1 MIDPQRKPEGS
12 TWTDKQW
19 EAIARTGEHV
29 LVAAAAG
36 SGKTAVL
43 VERIIR
49 RIADPTDGVDVDRL
63 LVATFTKAAAD
74 EMRERIREA
83 LAKELLRQPDSPH
96 LRKQLALMG
105 RAAITTLHSFCL
117 DVVRRHFQAIPIDPR
132 FRIADETEAELLRME
147 TLERLMEEN
156 YERSPEG
163 SVFWQLTE
171 WYGGQRSDDALFALV
186 LQLYDASRSHPDPD
200 AWLDGV
206 ATRFEGAAAAGAA
219 EDAIAFWTQGLLA
232 DVRLALDGAAS
243 LLNEALAVA
252 NESGGPKPYAETLED
267 ELAMV
272 AYVRG
277 AAEQSWARLHEAG
290 AAISFGRLK
299 PCKGD
304 SYDKALQEQ
313 AKELREAAKERLYA
327 LREELL
333 GRTPQQ
339 FAAELAAMAP
349 LMRELTGL
357 VSEFGRRFLQAK
369 MDKGLVDFADLEH
382 FCLQVL
388 TDRPAYAEADGANAS
403 AGESDARQPSF
414 AALAYREQFAEVLL
428 DEYQDTNR
436 VQEAIV
442 ALISRDA
449 PGNRFMVGDVKQ
461 SIYRFRLAE
470 PGLFLGKYRTYGS
483 DGSGGGRRIDLA
495 SNFRS
500 RREVVDG
507 VNFLFRQMMQEDVFE
522 IAYDK
527 GAELVH
533 GAVYYPE
540 AEAAA
545 EGEWAAE
552 LLLIDRGA
560 GEGDAPN
567 GADEAAKEE
576 APASGPSG
584 GDEPELETA
593 QLEARLIASRIRDMA
608 GSTLVFDKK
617 AGGMRPATYRDFVI
631 LLRATQM
638 WSPVFVE
645 ELRACGI
652 PAYADISSGYF
663 EATEIEVMFALLGVI
678 DNPFQD
684 IPLAAVLRSPLVG
697 LAADEL
703 ARIRLAR
710 KSGSYYAAVL
720 ALVRLD
726 EAADAGQAEAAAAS
740 ALAARA
746 PSGAFIPAAPEPEQ
760 RELAAKLRRFL
771 ARLDVWRD
779 AARSGSLAD
788 LIWRIYG
795 ETGYYDFFGGMPGGA
810 QRQANLRSLYDRA
823 RQYEATSLR
832 GLFRF
837 LRFVERMRDSGGDLG
852 AARAL
857 GEQEDVVRIMSI
869 HKSKGLEFPVV
880 FVAGLAK
887 RFNRRDLD
895 GSFLLH
901 KDLGF
906 GPKVVDTEQRVSYP
920 SLPLLAIKGAMRRE
934 MLAEELRVLYVA
946 LTRAR
951 ERLILIGT
959 VNPLQKQ
966 LAAWGRHMECGALM
980 LPGHELSQAISYLD
994 WIGPAVIRH
1003 PDALPLRRLGGLPEA
1018 ARLPAAVADDPSRWR
1033 FAVVTPAEAAA
1044 VSPADS
1050 ADAQSAF
1057 AESAAEANQ
1066 ALDRLHALRQVPQQA
1081 SEAGRQLAE
1090 QLAWKYPLE
1099 LASRLPA
1106 KTSVT
1111 ELKRLSQWAEAE
1123 AESLGDEGGGGAGPP
1138 LPALAPQA
1146 AQPAWSRPRF
1156 VQMKRMTAAERGTVY
1171 HAVMQNMPL
1180 RPGVNE
1186 DDVRQTLAAMR
1197 EKRLLTQEQHDAVD
1211 TGVIAGFFAG
1221 ALGSRLLRAK
1231 RVLRETPFSYGM
1243 NAEEAYAETEA
1254 SIAGETVLVQGVI
1267 DCLFEEEDGG
1277 LVLLDYKTD
1286 ATTSRGRPE
1295 PNLDD
1300 LAARYRLQIGLYTRA
1315 VQQIWKRPVTESYV
1329 FFFDGAVTIRMGG

>member
-1 MIDPQRKPEGS
+1 MIDPGHKPEGS

-19 EAIARTGEHV
+19 EAIARKGEHV

-49 RIADPTDGVDVDRL
+49 RIADPADGVDVDRL

-147 TLERLMEEN
+147 TLERLMEEH

-163 SVFWQLTE
+163 SDFWRLAE

-200 AWLDGV
+200 GWLDGV
-206 ATRFEGAAAAGAA
+206 AARFEGAAAADDA
-219 EDAIAFWTQGLLA
+219 EEAIAFWTQGLLA
-232 DVRLALDGAAS
+232 DARLALDGAAS
-243 LLNEALAVA
+243 LLEEALAVA
-252 NESGGPKPYAETLED
+252 NAPGGPKPYAETLED

-277 AAEQSWARLHEAG
+277 CAGQSWARLHEAG
-290 AAISFGRLK
+290 GAISFGRLK

-304 SYDKALQEQ
+304 GYDKALQEQ
-313 AKELREAAKERLYA
+313 AKALRDTAKERLYG

-339 FAAELAAMAP
+339 FAGELAAMAP

-357 VSEFGRRFLQAK
+357 VSEFGRRFLQTK

-388 TDRPAYAEADGANAS
+388 TDRTASGETDGAS
-403 AGESDARQPSF
+403 GSDARQPSS

-483 DGSGGGRRIDLA
+483 DGTGGGRRIDLA

-507 VNFLFRQMMQEDVFE
+507 VNYLFRQLMREDVFE
-522 IAYDK
+522 IAYDR
-527 GAELVH
+527 GAELVY
-533 GAVYYPE
+533 GATYYPG
-540 AEAAA
+540 AGAGTAAA
-545 EGEWAAE
+545 EDDWAAE

-560 GEGDAPN
+560 AAGEDEPS

-576 APASGPSG
+576 ASG

-631 LLRATQM
+631 LLRATQL

-652 PAYADISSGYF
+652 PAYADISTGYF

-697 LAADEL
+697 LDADEL

-710 KSGSYYAAVL
+710 KTGSYYAAVL

-726 EAADAGQAEAAAAS
+726 EAAAAGQAEAAAAS
-740 ALAARA
+740 ALAERP
-746 PSGAFIPAAPEPEQ
+746 PSGAALPAAMEPEQ

-771 ARLDVWRD
+771 ARLEAWRD

-788 LIWRIYG
+788 LLWRIYG
-795 ETGYYDFFGGMPGGA
+795 ETGYYDFVGGLPGGA

-966 LAAWGRHMECGALM
+966 LAAWGRHLDCGTPT
-980 LPGHELSQAISYLD
+980 LPGHELSQAVSYLD
-994 WIGPAVIRH
+994 WIGPALIRH
-1003 PDALPLRRLGGLPEA
+1003 PDALPLRRLGGMPEA
-1018 ARLPAAVADDPSRWR
+1018 ARLPEAIAGDPSRWR
-1033 FAVVTPAEAAA
+1033 FAIVTPAQAAAVSAPHADGAAELARAEAAA
-1044 VSPADS
+1044 
-1050 ADAQSAF
+1050 
-1057 AESAAEANQ
+1057 EAKQ
-1066 ALDRLHALRQVPQQA
+1066 ALDRLYELQPLPQPA
-1081 SEAGRQLAE
+1081 SDAGRQLAA
-1090 QLAWKYPLE
+1090 QLAWRYPLE
-1099 LASRLPA
+1099 QASRLLA

-1111 ELKRLSQWAEAE
+1111 ELKRLGRWAEAE
-1123 AESLGDEGGGGAGPP
+1123 EAARGDELGGGAGPL
-1138 LPALAPQA
+1138 LPAVTPQA
-1146 AQPAWSRPRF
+1146 TPTWSRPRF
-1156 VQMKRMTAAERGTVY
+1156 VQKLQMTAAERGTVY
-1171 HAVMQNMPL
+1171 HAVMQNIPL
-1180 RPGVNE
+1180 RQVINE
-1186 DDVRQTLAAMR
+1186 DNVRHTIAAMR

-1211 TGVIAGFFAG
+1211 AGVIAGFFAG
-1221 ALGSRLLRAK
+1221 SLGSRLLRAK
-1231 RVLRETPFSYGM
+1231 RVQRELPFSYGM
-1243 NAEEAYAETEA
+1243 SAQEAYAEAEA
-1254 SIAGETVLVQGVI
+1254 AIAGETVLVQGVI

-1286 ATTSRGRPE
+1286 ATTSRSRPAPDPAE
-1295 PNLDD
+1295 
-1300 LAARYRLQIGLYTRA
+1300 LAARYRVQIGLYARA
-1315 VQQIWKRPVTESYV
+1315 VQQIWKRPVTESYL
-1329 FFFDGAVTIRMGG
+1329 FFFDGAVTIRMDG